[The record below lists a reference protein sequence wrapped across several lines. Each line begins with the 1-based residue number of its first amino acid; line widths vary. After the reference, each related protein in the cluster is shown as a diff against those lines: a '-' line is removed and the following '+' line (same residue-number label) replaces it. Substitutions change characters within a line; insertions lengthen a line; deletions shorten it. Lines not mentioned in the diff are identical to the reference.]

1 MLALLLPLG
10 LRWRGGTDVSPAPC
24 FISYR
29 VQKYHFFTVFARK
42 NTFFFA
48 RFVFLSYLC
57 TRKQAND
64 GGIAQLVRAHDS

>member
-10 LRWRGGTDVSPAPC
+10 PTLERWHGCLADPLLY
-24 FISYR
+24 FISCTKIPLFYGIR
-29 VQKYHFFTVFARK
+29 PKKHI
-42 NTFFFA
+42 FFA

-57 TRKQAND
+57 TRKQANV

>member
-10 LRWRGGTDVSPAPC
+10 PTLERWHGCLADPC

-57 TRKQAND
+57 TRKQANV